1 MSSNLLN
8 FDTLA
13 DDNIRTLKVSAPSFR
28 KPLII
33 IFVGIP
39 ASGKTTL
46 TEKLAEKFPLT
57 VLSEEKMTSFL
68 SPRATIFKRNSEE
81 VFKLAV
87 KTIER
92 LVKLGKACIYD
103 ANVKRKEQRGLIK
116 QTVEASGGSYLLI
129 YTNCPREGCYSRL
142 QKQNLAVERGE
153 EKGFI
158 LDKDYFEFEASST
171 KPPSLEELHLTYN
184 CENPE
189 SSYQILPLIE
199 RRLSEGKN

>member
-1 MSSNLLN
+1 M
-8 FDTLA
+8 
-13 DDNIRTLKVSAPSFR
+13 
-28 KPLII
+28 I

-46 TEKLAEKFPLT
+46 TGKLAEKFPLT
-57 VLSEEKMTSFL
+57 VLSEENMTSFL

-103 ANVKRKEQRGLIK
+103 ANVKSREQRGLIK
-116 QTVEASGGSYLLI
+116 QTVEASGGSCLLI
-129 YTNCPREGCYSRL
+129 YTNCPRESCYSRL

-189 SSYQILPLIE
+189 SFYQILPLIE

>member
-1 MSSNLLN
+1 MSSILLN

-13 DDNIRTLKVSAPSFR
+13 DDNIRTLKVPAPSFR

-57 VLSEEKMTSFL
+57 VLSEENMTAFL

-103 ANVKRKEQRGLIK
+103 ANVKRREQRGLIR
-116 QTVEASGGSYLLI
+116 QTVEESGGLYLLI
-129 YTNCPREGCYSRL
+129 YTNCPRESCYGRL

-171 KPPSLEELHLTYN
+171 KPPSPEELHLTYN

-199 RRLSEGKN
+199 KRLSEGKN